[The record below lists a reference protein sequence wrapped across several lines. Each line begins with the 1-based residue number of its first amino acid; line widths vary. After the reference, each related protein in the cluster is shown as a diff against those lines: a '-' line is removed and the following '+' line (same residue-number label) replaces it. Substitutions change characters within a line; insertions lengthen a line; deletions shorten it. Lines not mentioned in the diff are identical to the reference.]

1 MQFKVSAAQIK
12 RAQVPHNLFVSGLF
26 LFDLLMTPAVIV
38 MNLGMKGLLIPLLL
52 SGVLIGLIFVR
63 SRKKTDWYIDAHWRL
78 SFKHGLWLMLG
89 YLVSAVLV
97 LLAWLISLTAHE
109 ASMRHILWTALTR
122 IALMPTLIAVMVTA
136 VLEASA
142 IGLATKGEVPE
153 RLLKD
158 LPPHTTT
165 N

>member
-1 MQFKVSAAQIK
+1 MQFKLSAAEIK

-63 SRKKTDWYIDAHWRL
+63 SRKKTAWYIDAHWRL

-89 YLVSAVLV
+89 YLVTAVLV

-142 IGLATKGEVPE
+142 IGLAAKGELPE

>member
-1 MQFKVSAAQIK
+1 MQFKLSAAEIK

-63 SRKKTDWYIDAHWRL
+63 SRKKTAWYIDAHWRL

-89 YLVSAVLV
+89 YLVTAVLV

-142 IGLATKGEVPE
+142 IGLAAKGEVPE